1 MRHNYVYV
9 TVKIC
14 GMTTAQADDLDAAL
28 QAKPIN
34 PPWTLFGGNPEVI
47 DGLYSELKG
56 FDGGFNDGSWIY
68 LTPNIHRGFA
78 CRVPFTSTPGLEAV
92 WQWGY
97 NGKGALKVGWFS
109 MMDPPTGMSPLKGF
123 RGGFSPEHGW
133 AYYAPFG
140 RGGVHHGWATRVI
153 PLDNP
158 SNWPGLRLWHG
169 APNGWHTEDKF
180 GALEYFD
187 LGDADDTLIG
197 FAGAFTDYRFAYYV
211 PNEGEGSAFHGHMA
225 RVDLEDFTRL
235 GVTTLDLAAADA
247 ELVGFAGGFTDGE
260 YGYVVPSAYTK
271 AARVPVVKHA
281 LPALPRW
288 TSPEYLPPLPEDYR
302 DDLEDFTRRLA
313 EEAAADRPRELDE
326 DE

>member
-1 MRHNYVYV
+1 MRPH
-9 TVKIC
+9 I
-14 GMTTAQADDLDAAL
+14 
-28 QAKPIN
+28 
-34 PPWTLFGGNPEVI
+34 
-47 DGLYSELKG
+47 
-56 FDGGFNDGSWIY
+56 
-68 LTPNIHRGFA
+68 
-78 CRVPFTSTPGLEAV
+78 STPRRRSALRCF
-92 WQWGY
+92 
-97 NGKGALKVGWFS
+97 GAYADAGRK
-109 MMDPPTGMSPLKGF
+109 F
-123 RGGFSPEHGW
+123 R
-133 AYYAPFG
+133 
-140 RGGVHHGWATRVI
+140 
-153 PLDNP
+153 
-158 SNWPGLRLWHG
+158 
-169 APNGWHTEDKF
+169 HTEDKF

-260 YGYVVPSAYTK
+260 YGYVVPSAYAK

-313 EEAAADRPRELDE
+313 EEAATDRPRELDE